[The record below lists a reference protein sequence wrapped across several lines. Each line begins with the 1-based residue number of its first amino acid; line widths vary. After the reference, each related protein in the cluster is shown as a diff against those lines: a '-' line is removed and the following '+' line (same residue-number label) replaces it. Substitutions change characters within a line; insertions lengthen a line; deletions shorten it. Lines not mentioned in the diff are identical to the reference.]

1 MDNFLDATF
10 EYTSTDN
17 TTGDFNFSSA
27 NDTVYDDGYQFYY
40 FYQTEQLTFL
50 WVLFIMIVAG
60 NSAVLIALALS
71 KNRKSRMNFFIMHLA
86 IADLTVGVI
95 NVLTDI
101 IWRTTVAFYAD
112 NIACKLIKYLQALVT
127 YSSTYV
133 LVALSV
139 DRYDAIAHP
148 MNFSNSWRK
157 ARILV
162 ASAWA
167 LSAVFSIPSAFLSSK
182 EEVKGMSQCWID
194 LQPWQWQVYITLVAA
209 SLFFLPALII
219 AACYTVIV
227 YTIWTKSRIM
237 SYPKLSKSS
246 SIVADSKKSCVN
258 KNKSNS
264 MESEADRKRASSRG
278 IIPRAK
284 IKTVKMTLVIV
295 FVFILCWSPY
305 FVYDL
310 LQVYGKIPD
319 SQTSIAV
326 STFIQSLAPLNSA
339 ANPLI
344 YCLFS
349 THICRNFR
357 LPFCNWIA
365 EKLCICF
372 PSMQRP
378 FTNGHSRASEYT
390 TMTETLSTTHRNSTF
405 HPMTNMTTKG
415 VRQPFL
421 KQGSSKD
428 DSRKEVAFNDLV
440 VTNSSRNSN
449 V

>member
-1 MDNFLDATF
+1 MDNFLDKTF
-10 EYTSTDN
+10 EFVPMNESE
-17 TTGDFNFSSA
+17 FMNFSTV
-27 NDTVYDDGYQFYY
+27 NDTLYEDGIQFYY

-50 WVLFIMIVAG
+50 WVLFLMIVVG
-60 NSAVLIALALS
+60 NSAVLVALLLS

-148 MNFSNSWRK
+148 MNFSTSWRK
-157 ARILV
+157 ARWLV
-162 ASAWA
+162 ASAWGV
-167 LSAVFSIPSAFLSSK
+167 SAVFSIPSAFLSSK

-194 LQPWQWQVYITLVAA
+194 LDPWQWQLYITLVAA
-209 SLFFLPALII
+209 SLFFVPALVI

-227 YTIWTKSRIM
+227 HTIWTKSRLM

-246 SIVADSKKSCVN
+246 IADS
-258 KNKSNS
+258 
-264 MESEADRKRASSRG
+264 KRASSRG

-295 FVFILCWSPY
+295 FVFVLCWSPY

-310 LQVYGKIPD
+310 LQVYGQIPE
-319 SQTSIAV
+319 SQTSYAV

-339 ANPLI
+339 ANPVI

-349 THICRNFR
+349 TRICRNFR
-357 LPFCNWIA
+357 QGPPSTLFPTFSAPSLVKVLIILP
-365 EKLCICF
+365 
-372 PSMQRP
+372 
-378 FTNGHSRASEYT
+378 
-390 TMTETLSTTHRNSTF
+390 
-405 HPMTNMTTKG
+405 
-415 VRQPFL
+415 
-421 KQGSSKD
+421 
-428 DSRKEVAFNDLV
+428 DSRISNCYQVKRARLDCVKSYMRVLCNRFFHRYHFKSNFHSLAV
-440 VTNSSRNSN
+440 VF
-449 V
+449 

>member
-1 MDNFLDATF
+1 
-10 EYTSTDN
+10 
-17 TTGDFNFSSA
+17 
-27 NDTVYDDGYQFYY
+27 
-40 FYQTEQLTFL
+40 
-50 WVLFIMIVAG
+50 MIVAG
-60 NSAVLIALALS
+60 NSAVLVALMLS

-148 MNFSNSWRK
+148 MNFSTSWRK
-157 ARILV
+157 ARWLV
-162 ASAWA
+162 ASAWGV
-167 LSAVFSIPSAFLSSK
+167 SAVFSIPSAFLSSK
-182 EEVKGMSQCWID
+182 EEVAGMSQCWID
-194 LQPWQWQVYITLVAA
+194 LDPWQWQLYITLVAA
-209 SLFFLPALII
+209 SLFFVPALVI

-227 YTIWTKSRIM
+227 HTIWTKSRLM

-246 SIVADSKKSCVN
+246 IADS
-258 KNKSNS
+258 
-264 MESEADRKRASSRG
+264 KRASSRG

-310 LQVYGKIPD
+310 LQVYGQIPE
-319 SQTSIAV
+319 SQTSYAV

-339 ANPLI
+339 ANPVI

-349 THICRNFR
+349 TRICRNFR
-357 LPFCNWIA
+357 LPSCKWIA
-365 EKLCICF
+365 QKLCVCC
-372 PSMQRP
+372 PSMQSP
-378 FTNGHSRASEYT
+378 LSDGTSRASEYN
-390 TMTETLSTTHRNSTF
+390 TMTETMSTTHRNSTF
-405 HPMTNMTTKG
+405 HHPMTAIGKACKPLLKQSTNNSADNCKG
-415 VRQPFL
+415 VAFA
-421 KQGSSKD
+421 D
-428 DSRKEVAFNDLV
+428 VTVANC
-440 VTNSSRNSN
+440 TRNSKL
-449 V
+449 

>member
-1 MDNFLDATF
+1 
-10 EYTSTDN
+10 
-17 TTGDFNFSSA
+17 
-27 NDTVYDDGYQFYY
+27 
-40 FYQTEQLTFL
+40 
-50 WVLFIMIVAG
+50 MIVAG
-60 NSAVLIALALS
+60 NSAVLVALLLS

-148 MNFSNSWRK
+148 MNFSTSWRK
-157 ARILV
+157 ARWLV
-162 ASAWA
+162 AGAWGV
-167 LSAVFSIPSAFLSSK
+167 SAVFSIPSAFLSSK

-194 LQPWQWQVYITLVAA
+194 LDPWQWQLYITLVAA
-209 SLFFLPALII
+209 SLFFVPAFVI

-227 YTIWTKSRIM
+227 HTIWTKSRLM

-246 SIVADSKKSCVN
+246 IADS
-258 KNKSNS
+258 
-264 MESEADRKRASSRG
+264 KRASSRG

-295 FVFILCWSPY
+295 FVFVLCWSPY

-310 LQVYGKIPD
+310 LQVYGQIPE
-319 SQTSIAV
+319 SQTSYAV

-349 THICRNFR
+349 MRICRNFR
-357 LPFCNWIA
+357 QGRPSTLCLTFAATSLVKVIIVLP
-365 EKLCICF
+365 
-372 PSMQRP
+372 
-378 FTNGHSRASEYT
+378 
-390 TMTETLSTTHRNSTF
+390 ETCT
-405 HPMTNMTTKG
+405 
-415 VRQPFL
+415 
-421 KQGSSKD
+421 
-428 DSRKEVAFNDLV
+428 
-440 VTNSSRNSN
+440 SN
-449 V
+449 CYQ